1 MVAPAYFLAVPGGGM
16 GAYPLYLPTPYPP
29 PTSATAALLLLRA
42 TTLSAAAAAA
52 VR

>member
-1 MVAPAYFLAVPGGGM
+1 MVARAYFLAVRRGDM
-16 GAYPLYLPTPYPP
+16 GAHPLYLPTPYPP

-42 TTLSAAAAAA
+42 TTLSAAAAT